1 MYKVQLLTNEQTENG
16 EHYVGVETLAT
27 SNDLEVAKSLA
38 KKISKV
44 IWAESQDVAFRIW
57 SKEQTLD
64 LKRQ

>member
-38 KKISKV
+38 DKISN
-44 IWAESQDVAFRIW
+44 WAESQDVTLCLRIW
-57 SKEQTLD
+57 SKEQTLE
-64 LKRQ
+64 LKR